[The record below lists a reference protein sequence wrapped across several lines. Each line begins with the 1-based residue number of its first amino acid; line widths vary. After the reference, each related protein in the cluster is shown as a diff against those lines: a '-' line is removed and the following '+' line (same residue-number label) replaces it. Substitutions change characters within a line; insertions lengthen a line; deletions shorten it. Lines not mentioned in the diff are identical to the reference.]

1 MNNMYWVALAGSAGL
16 MAVLLRLIVKV
27 TVPESYVALLYRNGR
42 FRRRLAPG
50 RYYLPR
56 IGTQYTF
63 VDMRW
68 RVLLVGG
75 QEVITQDNISLKLSL
90 AVTWRISDPERSA
103 HVVQDSEMSLR
114 TAVQLALR
122 SAAASR
128 KAEQIIESRGTVG
141 GQILP
146 EVAGQTGSFGVE
158 VQRVDVR
165 DIMFPGELKRIFAE
179 VVRAQQEGRA
189 ALERARGE
197 SAALRNLANAARLI
211 DENPALMDIR
221 LLQTVGSEGGN
232 TLVMGWPQGIVPVG
246 QRRQTPRS
254 GSDEAK

>member
-1 MNNMYWVALAGSAGL
+1 MNNMNWIAFVGAVGL
-16 MAVLLRLIVKV
+16 MALIWRLITKI
-27 TVPESYVALLYRNGR
+27 TVPESYVGLLYRNGR

-56 IGTQYTF
+56 IGTQCSLIDT
-63 VDMRW
+63 RW

-90 AVTWRISDPERSA
+90 AVTWRVVDPEQSV
-103 HVVQDSEMSLR
+103 HVVQDSETSLR

-122 SAAASR
+122 SAVAGQ
-128 KAEQIIESRGTVG
+128 KAEQIIESRGSVG

-146 EVAGQTGSFGVE
+146 EVAAQTASFGVE

-211 DENPALMDIR
+211 DENPALMEIR
-221 LLQTVGSEGGN
+221 LLQTVGGEGGN
-232 TLVMGWPQGIVPVG
+232 TLVMGWPQGMLPAG
-246 QRRQTPRS
+246 QRRQNPRS
-254 GSDEAK
+254 GGDELK

>member
-1 MNNMYWVALAGSAGL
+1 MNNMHWAAFVVGVGLLA
-16 MAVLLRLIVKV
+16 VIWRLFVKV
-27 TVPESYVALLYRNGR
+27 TVPESYAALLYRNGR

-68 RVLLVGG
+68 RVLLVSG

-90 AVTWRISDPERSA
+90 AVTWRIADPERSA
-103 HVVQDSEMSLR
+103 HVVQDSETSLR
-114 TAVQLALR
+114 TTVQLALR
-122 SAAASR
+122 AAVAGR
-128 KAEQIIESRGTVG
+128 KAEQIIESRGSVG

-146 EVAGQTGSFGVE
+146 EVSAQTVSFGVE

-211 DENPALMDIR
+211 DENPRLMDVR
-221 LLQTVGSEGGN
+221 LLQTVGGEGGN
-232 TLVMGWPQGIVPVG
+232 TLVMGWPQGVLPVG
-246 QRRQTPRS
+246 QRRQNPPT
-254 GSDEAK
+254 GDDEAK